1 MSRYTFTAVDVRG
14 KGTQGTLQ
22 ATDQSEAL
30 ERIKEMGF
38 FPTRVAELRTAPEAR
53 ARQHGARLSLKSRA
67 TTAPVRR
74 KPGRVKQRQV
84 AVFTRQLAT
93 LVESGMPLLRS
104 LRLLEEQ
111 EESPAMKSII
121 SNLSESIEGGSSL
134 SEGLSQA
141 PKAFDRLYLNMVKAG
156 EISGALE
163 ICLLRLAQFM
173 EKNQRIKGR
182 VKSAMIYPAI
192 VITVALLVV
201 TGMLIFVVPRFET
214 VFKDL
219 NGGRELP
226 AFTTFVLNISY
237 AVKHNFLYIVA
248 AAAALWTA
256 LFLGIRTQTGRRL
269 WDGFKLR
276 MPIVGK
282 LFRKLAIARF
292 TRTLGTLVSSGVPI
306 LQGLGI
312 VKEAVGNVAV
322 GEVVGRVHD
331 NVEQGESIVGPLRA
345 SGIFPAMVAGMVD
358 VGEQTGS
365 LPEMLNRIADI
376 YDEEVDNSVA
386 GLTSMLEP
394 LLIVFLALVVG
405 CIVVAMFAPLCN
417 FGPADSS
424 DANI

>member
-1 MSRYTFTAVDVRG
+1 
-14 KGTQGTLQ
+14 
-22 ATDQSEAL
+22 
-30 ERIKEMGF
+30 
-38 FPTRVAELRTAPEAR
+38 
-53 ARQHGARLSLKSRA
+53 
-67 TTAPVRR
+67 
-74 KPGRVKQRQV
+74 
-84 AVFTRQLAT
+84 
-93 LVESGMPLLRS
+93 
-104 LRLLEEQ
+104 
-111 EESPAMKSII
+111 
-121 SNLSESIEGGSSL
+121 
-134 SEGLSQA
+134 
-141 PKAFDRLYLNMVKAG
+141 
-156 EISGALE
+156 
-163 ICLLRLAQFM
+163 
-173 EKNQRIKGR
+173 
-182 VKSAMIYPAI
+182 
-192 VITVALLVV
+192 
-201 TGMLIFVVPRFET
+201 
-214 VFKDL
+214 
-219 NGGRELP
+219 
-226 AFTTFVLNISY
+226 
-237 AVKHNFLYIVA
+237 
-248 AAAALWTA
+248 
-256 LFLGIRTQTGRRL
+256 
-269 WDGFKLR
+269 